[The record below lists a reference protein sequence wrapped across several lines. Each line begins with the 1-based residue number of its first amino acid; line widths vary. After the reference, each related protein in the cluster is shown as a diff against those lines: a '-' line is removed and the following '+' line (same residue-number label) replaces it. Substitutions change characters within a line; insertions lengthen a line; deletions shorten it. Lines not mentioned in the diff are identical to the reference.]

1 MGCSA
6 LLRSAHFPPGALS
19 FYELKEGRVH
29 ALVRLVIYVVRIV
42 VVDIRLN
49 VLKVILFIQK
59 SNRRIVRPSSCDL
72 PFDHYACTHMLWSV
86 DFIPGLNFIFF
97 LLGFGNV
104 WI

>member
-1 MGCSA
+1 MGCGA
-6 LLRSAHFPPGALS
+6 LLHSAHFPPGALS

-59 SNRRIVRPSSCDL
+59 SNRHIV
-72 PFDHYACTHMLWSV
+72 
-86 DFIPGLNFIFF
+86 
-97 LLGFGNV
+97 
-104 WI
+104 